1 MNNDKKPAATMPIIQ
16 EEQAVANQT
25 PLLETIELTK
35 IFASRK
41 GWLSRQERQVRALDG
56 VDLTINEQETLGVVG
71 ESGCGKTTLGR
82 VIMWLTPPTSG
93 QVLFEGQ
100 DTAKVDKQ
108 ELEKLY
114 HEMQMVFQNPYTS
127 FDPRFT
133 VLKCV
138 AEPIKT
144 HTRLRGED
152 LRLRVR
158 ELLQQVG
165 MPGEI
170 MHRYAHEFS
179 GGQLQR
185 IAIARAL
192 ATNPKFIVLDEPTS
206 ALDVSVQAQI
216 LNLLQVLQRELK
228 LTYLFI
234 SHDLSVVQH
243 ISNRV
248 AVMYLGKIVEL
259 NTSEAIFQGQ
269 AHHPYTQALLSAMPT
284 VVKELRREQIILE
297 GSVPD
302 AANPPNGC
310 NFHPRCPV
318 AMPICSQ
325 VEPSLDKSGTGNP
338 VACFIVNPIEKST
351 DKTIQ

>member
-1 MNNDKKPAATMPIIQ
+1 MNSDRQ
-16 EEQAVANQT
+16 S
-25 PLLETIELTK
+25 PLMETIGLTK
-35 IFASRK
+35 IFTSRR

-56 VDLTINEQETLGVVG
+56 VDLAIHEQETLGVVG

-82 VIMWLTPPTSG
+82 AIMWLTAPTSG
-93 QVLFEGQ
+93 QVLLSGH
-100 DTAKVDKQ
+100 DLATADKQ
-108 ELEKLY
+108 TQERLF

-138 AEPIKT
+138 AEPLKT
-144 HTRLRGED
+144 HTRLRGEA
-152 LRLRVR
+152 LKRRVR

-165 MPGEI
+165 MPGDI

-216 LNLLQVLQRELK
+216 INLLQVLQRELK

-248 AVMYLGKIVEL
+248 AVMYLGKVVEL
-259 NTSEAIFQGQ
+259 NDAEAIFNGR
-269 AHHPYTQALLSAMPT
+269 ALHPYTQALLSAMPT
-284 VVKELRREQIILE
+284 VAKEHRRQRIILQ
-297 GSVPD
+297 GSVPN
-302 AANPPNGC
+302 AADPPSGC
-310 NFHPRCPV
+310 YFHPRCPV
-318 AMPICSQ
+318 ALPHCSQ
-325 VEPSLDKSGTGNP
+325 VQPVLDNAVAGHP
-338 VACFIVNPIEKST
+338 VACHLVNDSSNQGT
-351 DKTIQ
+351 S

>member
-1 MNNDKKPAATMPIIQ
+1 MNG
-16 EEQAVANQT
+16 EQQT
-25 PLLETIELTK
+25 PLLETKRLTK
-35 IFASRK
+35 IFTSRQ
-41 GWLSRQERQVRALDG
+41 GWLSRKERHVHALDD
-56 VDLTINEQETLGVVG
+56 VDISINEQETLGVVG

-82 VIMWLTPPTSG
+82 TIMWLTPPTSG
-93 QVLFEGQ
+93 QIFFEGQ
-100 DTAKVDKQ
+100 DIATADKQ
-108 ELEKLY
+108 IQNQLF

-133 VLKCV
+133 VLKCI
-138 AEPIKT
+138 AEPLVT
-144 HTRLRGED
+144 HTMLRGDALKE
-152 LRLRVR
+152 RVS

-165 MPGEI
+165 MPGDI

-192 ATNPKFIVLDEPTS
+192 ATNPRFIVLDEPTS

-216 LNLLQVLQRELK
+216 INLLQVLQEELK

-248 AVMYLGKIVEL
+248 AVMYLGKVVEL
-259 NTSEAIFQGQ
+259 NDAQAIFDGR
-269 AHHPYTQALLSAMPT
+269 ARHPYSQALLSAMPT
-284 VVKELRREQIILE
+284 VAKEHRQQRIILE
-297 GSVPD
+297 GSVPN
-302 AANPPNGC
+302 AADPPPGC

-318 AMPICSQ
+318 ALPICSQ
-325 VEPSLDKSGTGNP
+325 VEPQLDDSAVGHP
-338 VACFIVNPIEKST
+338 VACHLVNEKTTQTSGV
-351 DKTIQ
+351 

>member
-1 MNNDKKPAATMPIIQ
+1 MNDQ
-16 EEQAVANQT
+16 QS
-25 PLLETIELTK
+25 PLLETRGLTK
-35 IFASRK
+35 VFTSRQ
-41 GWLSRQERQVRALDG
+41 GWLSRQEKRVYALDS

-82 VIMWLTPPTSG
+82 TIIWLTPPTSG
-93 QVLFEGQ
+93 QVFFEGQ
-100 DTAKVDKQ
+100 DTATADKQ
-108 ELEKLY
+108 TTKRLF

-138 AEPIKT
+138 AEPLVT
-144 HTRLRGED
+144 HTKLRGDE
-152 LRLRVR
+152 LRRQVR

-165 MPGEI
+165 MPGDI

-248 AVMYLGKIVEL
+248 AVMYLGKVVEL
-259 NTSEAIFQGQ
+259 NDAEAIFNGR
-269 AHHPYTQALLSAMPT
+269 ARHPYTQALLSAMPT
-284 VVKELRREQIILE
+284 VTKAQRKERIILQ
-297 GSVPD
+297 GNVPN
-302 AANPPNGC
+302 AADPPSGC

-318 AMPICSQ
+318 ALPRCSQ
-325 VEPSLDKSGTGNP
+325 VEPILDDAVAGHP
-338 VACFIVNPIEKST
+338 VACHLVNNEN
-351 DKTIQ
+351 

>member
-1 MNNDKKPAATMPIIQ
+1 MNDTQ
-16 EEQAVANQT
+16 S
-25 PLLETIELTK
+25 PLLETKGLTK
-35 IFASRK
+35 VFTSRS
-41 GWLSRQERQVRALDG
+41 GWLSRQERRVYALNS

-82 VIMWLTPPTSG
+82 TIMWLTPPTSG
-93 QVLFEGQ
+93 QVIFEGQ
-100 DTAKVDKQ
+100 DTATADKQ
-108 ELEKLY
+108 TEKQLF
-114 HEMQMVFQNPYTS
+114 HDMQMVFQNPYTS

-138 AEPIKT
+138 AEPLRT
-144 HTRLRGED
+144 HTKLRGNA
-152 LRLRVR
+152 LQRRVH

-165 MPGEI
+165 MPGNI

-248 AVMYLGKIVEL
+248 AVMYLGKVVEL
-259 NTSEAIFQGQ
+259 NDAEAIFDGR
-269 AHHPYTQALLSAMPT
+269 ARHPYTQALLSAMPS
-284 VVKELRREQIILE
+284 VAKAHRQERIILQ
-297 GSVPD
+297 GNVPN
-302 AANPPNGC
+302 AANPPSGC
-310 NFHPRCPV
+310 HFHPRCPV
-318 AMPICSQ
+318 ALPHCSQ
-325 VEPSLDKSGTGNP
+325 VEPILDDTVAGHP
-338 VACFIVNPIEKST
+338 VACHLVNE
-351 DKTIQ
+351 Q

>member
-1 MNNDKKPAATMPIIQ
+1 M
-16 EEQAVANQT
+16 
-25 PLLETIELTK
+25 
-35 IFASRK
+35 
-41 GWLSRQERQVRALDG
+41 
-56 VDLTINEQETLGVVG
+56 VG

-82 VIMWLTPPTSG
+82 TIMWLTAPTSG
-93 QVLFEGQ
+93 QVFFEGQ
-100 DTAKVDKQ
+100 DTATADKQ
-108 ELEKLY
+108 TTKRLF

-138 AEPIKT
+138 AEPLVT
-144 HTRLRGED
+144 HTKLRGD
-152 LRLRVR
+152 ALRRRVR

-165 MPGEI
+165 MPGDI

-248 AVMYLGKIVEL
+248 AVMYLGKVVEL
-259 NTSEAIFQGQ
+259 N
-269 AHHPYTQALLSAMPT
+269 
-284 VVKELRREQIILE
+284 
-297 GSVPD
+297 D
-302 AANPPNGC
+302 ARSY
-310 NFHPRCPV
+310 F
-318 AMPICSQ
+318 
-325 VEPSLDKSGTGNP
+325 
-338 VACFIVNPIEKST
+338 
-351 DKTIQ
+351 

>member
-1 MNNDKKPAATMPIIQ
+1 
-16 EEQAVANQT
+16 
-25 PLLETIELTK
+25 
-35 IFASRK
+35 
-41 GWLSRQERQVRALDG
+41 
-56 VDLTINEQETLGVVG
+56 
-71 ESGCGKTTLGR
+71 
-82 VIMWLTPPTSG
+82 MWLTPPTSG
-93 QVLFEGQ
+93 QVFFEGQ
-100 DTAKVDKQ
+100 DTATADKQ
-108 ELEKLY
+108 TTKRLF

-138 AEPIKT
+138 AEPLVT
-144 HTRLRGED
+144 HTKLRGDE
-152 LRLRVR
+152 LRRQVR

-165 MPGEI
+165 MPGDI

-248 AVMYLGKIVEL
+248 AVMYLGKVVEL
-259 NTSEAIFQGQ
+259 NDAEAIFNGR
-269 AHHPYTQALLSAMPT
+269 ARHPYTQALLSAMPT
-284 VVKELRREQIILE
+284 VTKAQRKERIILQ
-297 GSVPD
+297 GNVPN
-302 AANPPNGC
+302 AADPPSGC

-318 AMPICSQ
+318 ALPRCSQ
-325 VEPSLDKSGTGNP
+325 VEPILDDAVAGHP
-338 VACFIVNPIEKST
+338 VACHLVNNEN
-351 DKTIQ
+351 